1 MGPRRR
7 PRRRNGSAGNG
18 AKEADVPTHS
28 GEGDGGSAS
37 DAEGRAACRRPGL
50 EVEAGVAVV
59 EAAAANTNRVAPFV
73 GDDGGAVSEAEG
85 GAAGRMPGPGLEDGL
100 AVVEAATAGTSKV
113 APFFGD
119 DGGGVSE
126 AEGRAAGCRPG
137 LEPGVDVVDTNKVA
151 PFVRGQDDEGAS
163 QVDGSFTGRREA
175 RGGVMAP
182 ALDLSTNKMEP
193 FSSSDAVGDTS
204 GSGGGSYARRCDD
217 RVTPSFD
224 PQLPNATQRTVTVLE
239 NRSAVTEDFTSKQ
252 QATSMSPGSSMP
264 ESMGKLS
271 PITEIILS
279 WKLKDIMDDNLYRD
293 KSIFQLHAMKTKS
306 IDVLVVDDAGQLKES
321 DLIVPLC
328 LSLKHVL
335 LFGDFCTSPPMVKSK
350 VCYEAGFHTSLFQRL
365 LKSKNIPRIKLDK
378 QFAIEPNLFKFV
390 NNRFYGWEDVDKKLH
405 IAIVCFPSSPLY
417 AMKDGLLS
425 KYAGYKK
432 IKLSVMYVDSI
443 DGERYDVVIISAF
456 FKNGDQ
462 IDLKD
467 MTAAITRARH
477 CFWFLGD
484 LSACPGTLGE
494 LIDDA
499 RGRNYLMKLDP
510 KKLQMVNDLGG
521 FPSSHNDSLMVT
533 QIFKV
538 KSCSKLEIKE
548 AEDMGSALI
557 SLAAGNVY
565 VGTYR
570 VSRNYFSLKP
580 GEVYHYDRTIPYL
593 NPRSS
598 LPYAHAV
605 MMIGS
610 GTELTKLSNQ
620 GRKVHLN
627 FQNSSGNLFGD
638 NGFGKVGSSS
648 VRSLHRITV

>member
-1 MGPRRR
+1 
-7 PRRRNGSAGNG
+7 
-18 AKEADVPTHS
+18 
-28 GEGDGGSAS
+28 
-37 DAEGRAACRRPGL
+37 
-50 EVEAGVAVV
+50 
-59 EAAAANTNRVAPFV
+59 
-73 GDDGGAVSEAEG
+73 
-85 GAAGRMPGPGLEDGL
+85 MPGPGLEDGL
-100 AVVEAATAGTSKV
+100 SVVEAATAGTSKV

-224 PQLPNATQRTVTVLE
+224 PQLPNATERTVTVLE

-293 KSIFQLHAMKTKS
+293 KIKS
-306 IDVLVVDDAGQLKES
+306 HCNLCNNQS
-321 DLIVPLC
+321 DLTDTASNYLT
-328 LSLKHVL
+328 LS
-335 LFGDFCTSPPMVKSK
+335 
-350 VCYEAGFHTSLFQRL
+350 
-365 LKSKNIPRIKLDK
+365 
-378 QFAIEPNLFKFV
+378 
-390 NNRFYGWEDVDKKLH
+390 WEDVDKNLH
-405 IAIVCFPSSPLY
+405 IAIVCFPSSPVY
-417 AMKDGLLS
+417 AMKDGLIS
-425 KYAGYKK
+425 KYAGDKK
-432 IKLSVMYVDSI
+432 IKLSVIYADSI
-443 DGERYDVVIISAF
+443 DGQMYDVVIISAF

-462 IDLKD
+462 IDLKAV
-467 MTAAITRARH
+467 TAAITRARY

-494 LIDDA
+494 LVDDA
-499 RGRNYLMKLDP
+499 RDHNYLMKLDP
-510 KKLQMVNDLGG
+510 KKLQMVNDLGD
-521 FPSSHNDSLMVT
+521 FPSSNNDSLMVT
-533 QIFKV
+533 DIFNV

-548 AEDMGSALI
+548 NEDMRIALATLDAGSVL
-557 SLAAGNVY
+557 AGN
-565 VGTYR
+565 YR
-570 VSRNYFSLKP
+570 VSRNYFSLNP
-580 GEVYHYDRTIPYL
+580 GEVYHYDSKMPYL
-593 NPRSS
+593 SPRSS

-610 GTELTKLSNQ
+610 GTEV
-620 GRKVHLN
+620 RKVHLN
-627 FQNSSGNLFGD
+627 FQNSAGSLFGD

-648 VRSLHRITV
+648 VRGLHIIRV